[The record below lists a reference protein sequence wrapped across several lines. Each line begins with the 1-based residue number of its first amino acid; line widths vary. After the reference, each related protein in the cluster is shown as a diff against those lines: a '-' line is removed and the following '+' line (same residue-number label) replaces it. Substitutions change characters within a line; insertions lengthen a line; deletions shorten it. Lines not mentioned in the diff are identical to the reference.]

1 MIVAVDTS
9 SAVTTVG
16 IGDAAGPQ
24 VGVRAEGARRH
35 AEEIDTLF
43 AKAIAPALSGGP
55 PVQAVAVGIGPGPY
69 SGLRVGIAFGIG
81 LARAWGVP
89 IVGVCS
95 LDARAWQVAQA
106 LDAGTRSEFTIATDA
121 RRREHYAARYRYDG
135 SVDRLWGPGVSDANL
150 PEPVH
155 HDVEIDPAGL
165 AARVARFLDQG
176 CAAQRVDGV
185 LAAHGNDGLS
195 FSLDSGPLFVPTP
208 LYLRQP
214 DITIAESA
222 SL

>member
-1 MIVAVDTS
+1 MILAVDTS
-9 SAVTTVG
+9 SAVTAVG
-16 IGDAAGPQ
+16 IGDADGPQ

-43 AKAIAPALSGGP
+43 ASAIAPALHGGP

-95 LDARAWQVAQA
+95 LDARAWQVASS
-106 LDAGTRSEFTIATDA
+106 LEEGTAHEFTIAADA

-135 SVDRLWGPGVSDANL
+135 GVDRLWGPVVSGADL

-155 HDVEIDPAGL
+155 HDVEIDPAEL
-165 AARVARFLDQG
+165 AARVAKFLEQG
-176 CAAQRVDGV
+176 CRPQRVDGA
-185 LAAHGNDGLS
+185 LAVHGDDGS
-195 FSLDSGPLFVPTP
+195 SYSLNSGPLFVPSP

-214 DITIAESA
+214 DITIAGSA